1 MTFKILMCDLVGLR
15 FDAAGQPDPFEVR
28 NHIEQKGGVF
38 HFGEMDAS
46 VSDGKLHFYYIP
58 DISQA
63 DELRRLTDR
72 GQFDAVIAAAT
83 FIPAECIFAK
93 GGVRIGAGTG
103 NMGSQSWGGGN
114 GLGGIAPLMN
124 TPGFNARATA
134 QMAMRFTPALWRVIL
149 IPEKISEI
157 SRRLN

>member
-15 FDAAGQPDPFEVR
+15 FDAAGQPDPSEVR
-28 NHIEQKGGVF
+28 KHVEQKGGVF

-63 DELRRLTDR
+63 DEIRRLTDR

-83 FIPAECIFAK
+83 FIPAECICQRRRAHRCWHWQYGFAIM
-93 GGVRIGAGTG
+93 GRRQWFGRHCPLDEHTG
-103 NMGSQSWGGGN
+103 
-114 GLGGIAPLMN
+114 
-124 TPGFNARATA
+124 F
-134 QMAMRFTPALWRVIL
+134 
-149 IPEKISEI
+149 
-157 SRRLN
+157 